1 MKIRI
6 LKNVLVEVE
15 KPRLQEVWDKQ
26 LYKWD
31 ELNVESINVTGKSA
45 DICTYE
51 GDILLN
57 VPIEVYEVVVPLG
70 LEPRTNAL

>member
-15 KPRLQEVWDKQ
+15 KTRLQEVWDKQ

-31 ELNVESINVTGKSA
+31 ELNVESINVAGKSA

-51 GDILLN
+51 GDILLA
-57 VPIEVYEVVVPLG
+57 VPTDYFVEI
-70 LEPRTNAL
+70 